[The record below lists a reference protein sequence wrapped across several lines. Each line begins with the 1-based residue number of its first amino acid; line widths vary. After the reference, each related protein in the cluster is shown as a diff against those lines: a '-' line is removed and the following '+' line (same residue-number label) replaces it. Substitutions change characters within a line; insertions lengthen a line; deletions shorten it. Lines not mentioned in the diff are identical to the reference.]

1 MKETRKNMEEWEQ
14 KDIKDKKYIQ
24 SVLYFLLGIL
34 LSTCITAVSMAYTLP
49 KLMVIQDDESAV
61 PAVTSELVKDTIN
74 VSLGDYLS
82 ANKISISDDSMDQ
95 IVQYISDCVNE
106 QTELTESELY
116 EVKNLIKVSIQ
127 GANDNINTNAQN
139 ITDNADENT
148 KEIIDNLDSS
158 MITLQEFVVNGD
170 DEISSALK
178 EYIDN
183 YVVPGITVSMEM
195 NSRDIV
201 SVNETIVEMGKEY
214 DSYREIND
222 TNLAEI
228 IGMIET
234 YREETGKKID
244 ECQTE
249 LTEKINGFCVE
260 YNSYIEKTD
269 SRINSIETALGD
281 YITVTDFQ
289 EFKTCYETYKK
300 DMAGTVTE
308 IEASLDKLEEKK
320 ADKKAVEALAGNF
333 DDLKA
338 VYDTFTGENGA
349 FENLKDR
356 VIDSETALNQNSFS
370 IATLEERIEQL
381 ENSLEKSH
389 PVGSV
394 YMTFGNE
401 NPADLYG
408 GTWERVEDTF
418 LMCAGSAY
426 PVGSMGGNN
435 EILLGAANIP
445 SLDIS
450 GSTSVKNGVNTS
462 GNGAYSGTITSNG
475 TYAGGTYSTTT
486 NGEHNHSLPDHG
498 IYWGYKYGNG
508 EMALD
513 WVNSADG
520 GVEITGNAGNH
531 AHTVSIPSQ
540 TIISSG
546 NLSIG
551 NHSHTVNIPTLSVTG
566 AYTNNSVQNI
576 DVTNKYVAVNVWK
589 RVA

>member
-1 MKETRKNMEEWEQ
+1 MNEEERVKQ
-14 KDIKDKKYIQ
+14 KDNKDKLHVQ
-24 SVLYFLLGIL
+24 AMLYFLLGIL
-34 LSTCITAVSMAYTLP
+34 LSTCITAVSISYALP
-49 KLMVIQDDESAV
+49 KLVVKTEDAAV
-61 PAVTSELVKDTIN
+61 SAVTSELVKDTIN
-74 VSLGDYLS
+74 ASLGNYLS
-82 ANKISISDDSMDQ
+82 TNKIAISDDSMEE
-95 IVQYISDCVNE
+95 IVQYIIDSVNS
-106 QTELTESELY
+106 QSELTENELSEV
-116 EVKNLIKVSIQ
+116 ENLIKVSIQ
-127 GANDNINTNAQN
+127 GANENMNINAQTTN
-139 ITDNADENT
+139 
-148 KEIIDNLDSS
+148 DNLNNS

-170 DEISSALK
+170 NEISGALK
-178 EYIDN
+178 EYIDKF
-183 YVVPGITVSMEM
+183 VVPGITASLEM
-195 NSRDIV
+195 NSEDIV
-201 SVNETIVEMGKEY
+201 TVNQTIVEMENEY

-228 IGMIET
+228 IGIIET

-269 SRINSIETALGD
+269 SRISSIETALGE
-281 YITVTDFQ
+281 YVTVTDFQ

-320 ADKKAVEALAGNF
+320 TDKKAVEALAGNF

-356 VIDSETALNQNSFS
+356 VIDTETALNQNSSS

-408 GTWERVEDTF
+408 GTWEKVEDTF
-418 LMCAGSAY
+418 LMCSGSAY
-426 PVGSMGGNN
+426 PVGSSGGNN
-435 EILLGAANIP
+435 SVTLNAGNIP
-445 SLDIS
+445 SLGIS
-450 GSTSVKNGVNTS
+450 GNTAVQNGVTTS
-462 GNGAYSGTITSNG
+462 GNGAYNGTITSNG
-475 TYAGGTYSTTT
+475 TYTGGTYSTTT

-531 AHTVSIPSQ
+531 SHTVSIPSQ
-540 TIISSG
+540 MITSTG
-546 NLSIG
+546 NLSIE
-551 NHSHTVNIPTLSVTG
+551 NHSHTVNIPALSVVG
-566 AYTNNSVQNI
+566 AYTNNNVQSI
-576 DVTNKYVAVNVWK
+576 DITNKYIAVNVWK